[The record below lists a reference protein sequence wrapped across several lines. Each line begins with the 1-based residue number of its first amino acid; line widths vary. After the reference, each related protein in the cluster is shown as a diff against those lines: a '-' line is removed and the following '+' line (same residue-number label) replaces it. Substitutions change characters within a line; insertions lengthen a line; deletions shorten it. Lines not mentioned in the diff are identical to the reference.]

1 MIITGEKAFLKTYDK
16 KINQEVNCEND
27 VSKLINVQNEEIKNI
42 KVNRKS
48 SKTSNNDIYKNIK
61 DKAAILKNDKRNI
74 QEKVSFIQ
82 IQEQKVDNMEKKLT
96 DLKLYYLQTMENGKQ
111 EEAKEKIKIRKIQK
125 QVNQLSDEYESE
137 IVELKDSEQILE
149 SLGECLKKIND
160 IKGKLAQHKAKLL
173 NLEHLINQNKTEL
186 ECAESI
192 VEKYGDSEDHIS
204 ENTINNPLDFV
215 FIQGDIA
222 VGIIVD
228 IMI

>member
-1 MIITGEKAFLKTYDK
+1 MIITGEKVFLKTYDK

-48 SKTSNNDIYKNIK
+48 GKTSNNDIYKNIK

-74 QEKVSFIQ
+74 QEQVSFIQ

-96 DLKLYYLQTMENGKQ
+96 DLKLYYLQTMENGNQ

-125 QVNQLSDEYESE
+125 QVNRLSDEYESE

-149 SLGECLKKIND
+149 SLGECLKKIKD

-192 VEKYGDSEDHIS
+192 VEKYGHSEDHIS

>member
-1 MIITGEKAFLKTYDK
+1 MIITGEKVFLKTYDK

-82 IQEQKVDNMEKKLT
+82 IQEQKVDNMQKKLT
-96 DLKLYYLQTMENGKQ
+96 DLKLYYLQTMENGNQ

-125 QVNQLSDEYESE
+125 QVNRLSDEYESE

-149 SLGECLKKIND
+149 SLGECLKKIKD

>member
-1 MIITGEKAFLKTYDK
+1 MIITGEKVFLKTYDK

>member
-82 IQEQKVDNMEKKLT
+82 IKEQKVDNMEKKLT

>member
-74 QEKVSFIQ
+74 QEQVSFIQ

>member
-1 MIITGEKAFLKTYDK
+1 MIITGEKVFLKTYDK

-48 SKTSNNDIYKNIK
+48 GKTSNNDIYKNIK

-149 SLGECLKKIND
+149 SLGECLKKIKD

>member
-186 ECAESI
+186 ECAEST